1 MTHENYIKV
10 QYVRDLLNL
19 NESLFNF
26 ICDVQNVKEKINKLN
41 YNSSAIKDHCNIR
54 NLFETETDL
63 QSPAAK
69 KLTQEF
75 DENIEKFKKD
85 SNFIQE
91 LNKILTKNI
100 MEEK

>member
-26 ICDVQNVKEKINKLN
+26 ICDVQNLKEKINKLN
-41 YNSSAIKDHCNIR
+41 YASYSIKDHCNIR
-54 NLFETETDL
+54 DLFETETDL

-69 KLTQEF
+69 TLTKEF
-75 DENIEKFKKD
+75 DANIEKFKED